1 MPNGSGVNWQSLLAT
16 AALGLAVSTLIGGIM
31 MYGDVRQMQERTD
44 ANAELIAQNH
54 ALSSVVP
61 VLQTQM
67 NMVNNKLDS
76 IDSKMEKLMDKF
88 FPEVMK
94 R

>member
-1 MPNGSGVNWQSLLAT
+1 MPNGPGVNWQSLLAT

-31 MYGDVRQMQERTD
+31 MYGDVRQMRERTD
-44 ANAELIAQNH
+44 MNSALIAQNR

-76 IDSKMEKLMDKF
+76 IDNKMEKLIDKF
-88 FPEVMK
+88 FPEVLK